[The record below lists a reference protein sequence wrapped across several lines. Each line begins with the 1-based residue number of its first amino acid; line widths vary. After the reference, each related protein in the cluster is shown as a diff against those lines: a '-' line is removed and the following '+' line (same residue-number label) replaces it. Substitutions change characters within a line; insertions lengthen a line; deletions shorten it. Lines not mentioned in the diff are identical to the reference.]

1 MLKRFWS
8 ATKYYFFLAIGLLLL
23 YIVFKDVD
31 FRWMW
36 NEIKHAHF
44 GWILVSFVCGLL
56 AMASRAWRWRIMLE
70 PLGYKPSF
78 LNCFNGVSIG
88 YLSNIALPRMGEV
101 IRCTILNQTNGIP
114 VTKLFG
120 TVILERVIDVL
131 ILLSLITLVF
141 FTQIDRFG
149 KFFMNEVFGDKVQ
162 KISSFLSESGWIVIP
177 ALIILAIAGFFF
189 VRWVFKRFSHN
200 KLISKIRDFTK
211 GISDGLITLFSM
223 KRKAEFLLH
232 TAIIWTLYFVMTWV
246 CVYAYDPTSA
256 LKAFDGL
263 FLMVVG
269 GLGMTA
275 PVQGGFGAF
284 HYLVEKALF
293 LYDIKPS
300 INPITGAE
308 LRPGLVFATIV
319 HTTQFIMTV
328 AAGVLALLSVAL
340 QRKKKDANEPNPTDK

>member
-1 MLKRFWS
+1 MVKRIWS
-8 ATKYYFFLAIGLLLL
+8 ASKYYFFLAIGVVLL

-31 FRWMW
+31 FPWLW

-44 GWILVSFVCGLL
+44 GWVFVSFMCGFL

-70 PLGYKPSF
+70 PLGFKPSF
-78 LNCFNGVSIG
+78 LNCFNGVAIG

-101 IRCTILNQTNGIP
+101 VRCTILNQTNGIP

-131 ILLSLITLVF
+131 ILLSLITVVF
-141 FTQIDRFG
+141 FSQIDRFG
-149 KFFMNEVFGDKVQ
+149 KFFMNEVFGDKFA
-162 KISSFLSESGWIVIP
+162 KLATFLSTSGWIVIP
-177 ALIILAIAGFFF
+177 LLILLLISFLLLARYI
-189 VRWVFKRFSHN
+189 FSKFSEN
-200 KLISKIRDFTK
+200 KIISKISEFGK
-211 GISDGLITLFSM
+211 GISDGLITLFKM
-223 KRKAEFLLH
+223 KRKGAFLLH
-232 TAIIWTLYFVMTWV
+232 TVIIWFLYFVMTWI

-256 LKAFDGL
+256 LGAFDGL

-300 INPITGAE
+300 INLITGAE

-319 HTTQFIMTV
+319 HSTQFIMTV
-328 AAGVLALLSVAL
+328 AAGILALISVAL
-340 QRKKKDANEPNPTDK
+340 QRKKKDAQKTH